1 MFSLACIHPS
11 LYLKPEMYMV
21 LLIEVFLTQPTLMRY
36 VDLSP
41 FFFFLRGRPRHRELP
56 FIYFFDERRT
66 SAKHIKTEE
75 R

>member
-1 MFSLACIHPS
+1 MFSLAFIHPS

-41 FFFFLRGRPRHRELP
+41 FFFFCVGGRGTGSFLLFIFLMNDGRLRN
-56 FIYFFDERRT
+56 T
-66 SAKHIKTEE
+66 
-75 R
+75 